1 MINFN
6 LRSLLIPRKMTIQNL
21 ADASGVGYW
30 TLVHMSQLTYKSIK
44 FQDVQKICDA
54 LDITPNELFGYK
66 ERVTQ

>member
-1 MINFN
+1 
-6 LRSLLIPRKMTIQNL
+6 MTIQNL

-44 FQDVQKICDA
+44 FQDVQKIFDA
-54 LDITPNELFGYK
+54 LDITPHELFGYK

>member
-6 LRSLLIPRKMTIQNL
+6 LRSLLIPRKMTIREL
-21 ADASGVGYW
+21 ADISGVGYW
-30 TLVHMSQLTYKSIK
+30 SLVHMSQLRYKSIK

>member
-66 ERVTQ
+66 ERVAQ

>member
-1 MINFN
+1 M
-6 LRSLLIPRKMTIQNL
+6 IPRKMTIQNL

-66 ERVTQ
+66 ERVAQ

>member
-30 TLVHMSQLTYKSIK
+30 ALVHMSQLTYKSIK

-66 ERVTQ
+66 ERVAQ

>member
-1 MINFN
+1 
-6 LRSLLIPRKMTIQNL
+6 MTIQNL

-66 ERVTQ
+66 ERVAQ